1 MNHTTVA
8 IVIIIAVTALLIT
21 ASSVSQS
28 DAFAKKKSHRYSH
41 HKSQYSRFFQDAN
54 SGIGQRNDQSSVC
67 ISGFAIGG
75 SCNNVSANANAGNSV
90 GANVDGNGGS
100 SGDSHGHGHGHGSQR
115 ARSNIDQSNHQTA
128 VCISGTAI
136 GGSCNNVAA
145 NTNAGNAV
153 GANVGNGGSGHS
165 SQGVNSGINQHNKQ
179 TSVCI
184 SPGSVSLSCTN
195 TATNINTGSSVG
207 ANAFP

>member
-28 DAFAKKKSHRYSH
+28 DVFAKKKSHRYSH
-41 HKSQYSRFFQDAN
+41 HKSQYVRFFQDAN

-75 SCNNVSANANAGNSV
+75 SCNNVAANANAGN
-90 GANVDGNGGS
+90 
-100 SGDSHGHGHGHGSQR
+100 
-115 ARSNIDQSNHQTA
+115 
-128 VCISGTAI
+128 
-136 GGSCNNVAA
+136 
-145 NTNAGNAV
+145 AV
-153 GANVGNGGSGHS
+153 GTNVGNGGSGHS

-195 TATNINTGSSVG
+195 TAANINTGSSVG
-207 ANAFP
+207 ANVFP

>member
-1 MNHTTVA
+1 MNHTTIA

-41 HKSQYSRFFQDAN
+41 YKSQYARFFQGAS

-75 SCNNVSANANAGNSV
+75 SCNNIGANVNTGNTV
-90 GANVDGNGGS
+90 GANVGDNSGS
-100 SGDSHGHGHGHGSQR
+100 SGNGHGHGSQR
-115 ARSNIDQSNHQTA
+115 ARSNIDQSNDQTA
-128 VCISGTAI
+128 VCISGTGI
-136 GGSCNNVAA
+136 GDSCNNIAA
-145 NTNAGNAV
+145 NANTGNAV
-153 GANVGNGGSGHS
+153 GANVGNSGGSHS

-195 TATNINTGSSVG
+195 AAANINTGNPVG
-207 ANAFP
+207 ANVFP